1 MRVLFAAASVLVA
14 GEASRTLFS
23 TPTMYTAPKTSTYG
37 ASLAPNVPAVES
49 TPYFQP
55 VIQATPAFAVKRDQ
69 PAQSDTAF
77 YAAAALLCGAMAYS
91 AATRRQPQAIAEL
104 DPGYVASAANVAMLF
119 SSGSK
124 AKTGRSAVKKAPAK
138 RAPAKK
144 PAAKK
149 AEGTSPFSLFGSGNV
164 KPTAKTT
171 ARKTKASGRRS
182 GQKVEEEELPFAGQV
197 VVTLLGA
204 PLLFVK
210 AFFSE
215 ENWAYQAFMTV
226 KSLPESNSA
235 KNGGKR
241 QDFR

>member
-14 GEASRTLFS
+14 GEASRALFS
-23 TPTMYTAPKTSTYG
+23 TPTMYTAPKTSAYG

-55 VIQATPAFAVKRDQ
+55 VIQAAPAYAVKRDQ
-69 PAQSDTAF
+69 PAQSDTAL

-91 AATRRQPQAIAEL
+91 AATRRPQAIAEL

-144 PAAKK
+144 PAAKN
-149 AEGTSPFSLFGSGNV
+149 EGFSLFSSGSV
-164 KPTAKTT
+164 KPTAKTS
-171 ARKTKASGRRS
+171 ARKVKSSGRRA
-182 GQKVEEEELPFAGQV
+182 GQKVEEEELPFGGQV
-197 VVTLLGA
+197 VVTLLSA

-210 AFFSE
+210 AFFSKD
-215 ENWAYQAFMTV
+215 NWALQAFNTIA
-226 KSLPESNSA
+226 SLPEANA
-235 KNGGKR
+235 GKNGGKFK
-241 QDFR
+241 DFR

>member
-37 ASLAPNVPAVES
+37 ASLAPNVPAVAS

-138 RAPAKK
+138 K

-149 AEGTSPFSLFGSGNV
+149 AEGTSPFSLFGSGSV

-171 ARKTKASGRRS
+171 ARKTTASGRRA

-204 PLLFVK
+204 PLLFAK
-210 AFFSE
+210 AFFSK

-226 KSLPESNSA
+226 KSLPESNSG